1 MLWGLNNG
9 FEDAEPEAGTPGSQ
23 QRIHSPTFGCE
34 SQRLSEVVSWIE
46 EGLGEARGAQ
56 GCSGLTL
63 KQAGVVVWGFL
74 HPAGTPAARVWVGEV
89 GVPI

>member
-1 MLWGLNNG
+1 M
-9 FEDAEPEAGTPGSQ
+9 
-23 QRIHSPTFGCE
+23 
-34 SQRLSEVVSWIE
+34 VSWIE

-74 HPAGTPAARVWVGEV
+74 HPAGTPAAGVWVGEV